1 MSGIGRPKGRSRG
14 SGGKENGKVPT
25 IPTSVEQRSTTKYTT
40 PRVGTPSPSCS
51 NHGATPPIPS
61 SSKQMNT
68 SKNAHLG
75 TVPTPS
81 IPSSSK
87 QMNTSKNAPLGT
99 IPTPSSSNP
108 SVHLSTSHV
117 PSPITERSPTPQYP
131 TSPIDTES
139 ETVPLTEEDNDHN
152 SQPENFIPFGDPTL
166 PGPHNP
172 HLPWGK
178 DLTDNK
184 IWIYTLKG

>member
-1 MSGIGRPKGRSRG
+1 
-14 SGGKENGKVPT
+14 
-25 IPTSVEQRSTTKYTT
+25 
-40 PRVGTPSPSCS
+40 
-51 NHGATPPIPS
+51 
-61 SSKQMNT
+61 
-68 SKNAHLG
+68 
-75 TVPTPS
+75 
-81 IPSSSK
+81 
-87 QMNTSKNAPLGT
+87 MNTSKNAPLGT

-139 ETVPLTEEDNDHN
+139 ETVPQTEEDNDHN